1 MAPRTSTSA
10 TTTATAITFDTD
22 TVVQLASALKQL
34 ETAQAAAAP
43 QRPQILVR
51 VSRRVI
57 TEKELENVS
66 ALDKANGLIA
76 KIAHSELS
84 QNRLITTVVDSDD
97 MVIQDEHFV
106 KGDLADFR
114 CILPLADAT
123 ANNPIIKILADLDM
137 SFHAMKDGAPVEGG
151 GISFALAVEA
161 DYFDIEE
168 AILDGKMEV
177 VPYGNIKISAP
188 QALPSSRK
196 VDLKAKMAEV
206 KASKAKQANEAASI
220 RDTNRRNRLGTTDAL
235 VNSALQDAAANIPS
249 MEELA
254 TADT

>member
-1 MAPRTSTSA
+1 MATPK
-10 TTTATAITFDTD
+10 TTTASAISFDD
-22 TVVQLASALKQL
+22 LSPESVVKLASALKQV
-34 ETAQAAAAP
+34 EAAQAAAAP

-57 TEKELENVS
+57 TEKELENVG
-66 ALDKANGLIA
+66 AADKATGLIA

-84 QNRLITTVVDSDD
+84 QNRLITTVVDSAE
-97 MVIQDEHFV
+97 MLIQDESFS

-114 CILPLADAT
+114 CILPLSDST

-168 AILDGKMEV
+168 AIIDGKMEV
-177 VPYGNIKISAP
+177 VPYGNIKISSP

-196 VDLKAKMAEV
+196 LDLKAKMAEV
-206 KASKAKQANEAASI
+206 KASKMKQANEAASI
-220 RDTNRRNRLGTTDAL
+220 RDTNRRNRLGTTEAL

-254 TADT
+254 TADS